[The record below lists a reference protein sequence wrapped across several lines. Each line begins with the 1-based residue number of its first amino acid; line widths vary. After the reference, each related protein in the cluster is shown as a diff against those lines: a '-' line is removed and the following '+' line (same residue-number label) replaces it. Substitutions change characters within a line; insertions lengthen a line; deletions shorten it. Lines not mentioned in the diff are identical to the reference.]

1 MYPLLLGL
9 LSSELLTRD
18 RQLSPVVENVAGEC
32 KVPGFDDPKAN
43 YLALIKAWL
52 SSERSGKWLMIMDNS
67 LDCNKDER
75 GWLPS
80 IMHFLVSFPNLW
92 SAGSPSLPRSKLPN
106 LSGASLERN
115 PLKKRESE

>member
-9 LSSELLTRD
+9 LSSELLMRD
-18 RQLSPVVENVAGEC
+18 RQLSPVVENVAGGC
-32 KVPGFDDPKAN
+32 KVPGFDDPKDN
-43 YLALIKAWL
+43 HLALIKAWL
-52 SSERSGKWLMIMDNS
+52 SSERSGKWLMTMDNP
-67 LDCNKDER
+67 LDCNKGER
-75 GWLPS
+75 GWLP

-92 SAGSPSLPRSKLPN
+92 SAGSPSLPRSKLAN